1 MRMRIGMAIVA
12 ALLVAAA
19 LTPGADAREG
29 RWSWHVSAGAISQG
43 SVGFT
48 GAVWAG
54 SPTFEELFLR
64 GGLTLGGG
72 GSTAVDAGVVYLLT
86 PVAPKLVARFPNLDP
101 YVAAALTLDTQDART
116 RTGIYVGG
124 GATYRLTDRA
134 WGWGEL
140 RLGSRPGLVVG
151 LGVSF

>member
-1 MRMRIGMAIVA
+1 MRMRIGLAIAA
-12 ALLVAAA
+12 ALLVAVA
-19 LTPGADAREG
+19 LAPGADAREG
-29 RWSWHVSAGAISQG
+29 RWSWHMSAGAISQEG
-43 SVGFT
+43 VGIT
-48 GAVWAG
+48 GAIWAG

-64 GGLTLGGG
+64 GGLTVSGA

-86 PVAPKLVARFPNLDP
+86 PVAPRLVARFPNLDP
-101 YVAAALTLDTQDART
+101 YVAAALTLDTRDA

-140 RLGSRPGLVVG
+140 RLGSGPGLVVG
-151 LGVSF
+151 LGFSF